1 MTEIAVE
8 PTCPIPFEDLSK
20 AIQRSVGPKAPRPL
34 KDMTAKGLAPIPPRD
49 LITAQ
54 FVLTFDADE
63 QIAETAAKSLAS
75 LDQRLANAVLGD
87 TQVPP
92 EVLGYLAA
100 ALATND
106 AYAEKLLL
114 NPKTPSVAFA
124 AVAAVCSEAI
134 CEIIANNQARLLE
147 APDIAKSL
155 TKNPNALKSSLDR
168 VVDFLVRNGIIL
180 DGVNHFEEAF
190 LRLTGE
196 ERTKAAE
203 GVDLPDHLLDD
214 KFQDGRRLIEED
226 EEEEEEGGKKWRR
239 TMQDIL
245 RDANMAQKVALATKG
260 NKAARTEL
268 MRDTNR
274 LVAMAAVTSPAIT
287 ESEIVAAA
295 NSRTVHADVIHHIAK
310 DKKSNWTRN
319 YQVKVALV
327 NNPKCPLPSAMKL
340 VVALNKRDKML
351 VAKSRNVPVGLRNMA
366 NQLTKGRG

>member
-1 MTEIAVE
+1 MTEIAAE
-8 PTCPIPFEDLSK
+8 PTCPIPFEDLAKS
-20 AIQRSVGPKAPRPL
+20 IQRSVGPKAPRPL

-63 QIAETAAKSLAS
+63 KIAETASTSLAN

-87 TQVPP
+87 THMHP

-114 NPKTPSVAFA
+114 NPKTPSKAFV

-134 CEIIANNQARLLE
+134 CEIIANNQARLLD

-155 TKNPNALKSSLDR
+155 TGNPNALKSSLDR
-168 VVDFLVRNGIIL
+168 VVDFLVRSGIIL
-180 DGVNHFEEAF
+180 EGVNHFEEAF

-196 ERTKAAE
+196 ERSQAANSIE
-203 GVDLPDHLLDD
+203 LPENLLDE
-214 KFQDGRRLIEED
+214 KFQGGRRLIEED
-226 EEEEEEGGKKWRR
+226 DEEEEDKKRQ
-239 TMQDIL
+239 TLQDIL
-245 RDANMAQKVALATKG
+245 RDANVAQKVALATKG

-268 MRDTNR
+268 MRDSNR

-287 ESEIVAAA
+287 ESEIVSAA
-295 NSRTVHADVIHHIAK
+295 NSRTVHADVIHHISK

-327 NNPKCPLPSAMKL
+327 NNPKCSLPVAMKL
-340 VVALNKRDKML
+340 VVSLNKRDKGL
-351 VAKSRNVPVGLRNMA
+351 VAKSRNVPVGVRNLA
-366 NQLTKGRG
+366 NQLVKGRG